1 MRSKEVL
8 KIFDRLKNLRKEG
21 LNKGGEM
28 SSGNIIFKILR
39 RTKYIDKIWDLI
51 NTSYD
56 KINSIKENKLY

>member
-1 MRSKEVL
+1 
-8 KIFDRLKNLRKEG
+8 
-21 LNKGGEM
+21 M

-39 RTKYIDKIWDLI
+39 RTKYIDKIWELI